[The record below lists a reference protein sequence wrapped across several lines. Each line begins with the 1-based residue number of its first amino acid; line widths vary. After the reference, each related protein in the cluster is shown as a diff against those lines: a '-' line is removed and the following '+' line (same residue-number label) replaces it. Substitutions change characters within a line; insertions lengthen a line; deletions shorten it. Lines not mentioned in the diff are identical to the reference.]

1 MIGGIMD
8 YPKLD
13 HAAVVSHNRQT
24 FIWAAIKNERAR
36 QDQIFGE
43 QNHDP
48 FKWLSILLEEVG
60 EVAKAINDHHWSQES
75 AEAIKDE
82 LIQVAAVAVAAIESL
97 QRQGLIE

>member
-1 MIGGIMD
+1 MN
-8 YPKLD
+8 YPKID
-13 HAAVVSHNRQT
+13 QQAVISHNRQS
-24 FIWAAIKNERAR
+24 FIWAAIKDERQR

-60 EVAKAINDHHWSQES
+60 EVAKAINDWHWSQES
-75 AEAIKDE
+75 AQAIKEE
-82 LIQVAAVAVAAIESL
+82 LAQVAAVAVAAIESL

>member
-1 MIGGIMD
+1 MN
-8 YPKLD
+8 YPKPD
-13 HAAVVSHNRQT
+13 HTAVISHNRQS
-24 FIWAAIKNERAR
+24 FIWAAIKDECQR

-60 EVAKAINDHHWSQES
+60 EVAKAINECHWSQES
-75 AEAIKDE
+75 AEAIKEE
-82 LIQVAAVAVAAIESL
+82 LVQVAAVAVAAIESL